1 VVGVFVTL
9 AAIVCV
15 GEDRDS
21 PGEGMG
27 DGTEFDIKAGIFVGV
42 ESGVVVALFIEAEQ
56 AARATA
62 RSIKAATR

>member
-1 VVGVFVTL
+1 VAAVIVTG
-9 AAIVCV
+9 AVTVCV
-15 GEDRDS
+15 GEDRVS
-21 PGEGMG
+21 PGEAIG
-27 DGTEFDIKAGIFVGV
+27 DSSEFDVKAGIFVGV